1 MEYNDAERVLADAG
15 YAAEDE
21 TDYTLLPM
29 LDELHHETKDARP
42 ESFLPAERYA
52 AWFAL
57 CQELRRLADY
67 HERNLIRHL
76 KYTEDYTWADVAE
89 ATQAKLNSRQAA
101 QQRWSRLIK
110 DHRGKPTGRA
120 AKEPGAV
127 STAD

>member
-1 MEYNDAERVLADAG
+1 MEYTEAQRQLIVAG
-15 YAAEDE
+15 YADG
-21 TDYTLLPM
+21 DDPSLLAM
-29 LDELHHETKDARP
+29 LDALHVATKDATP
-42 ESFLPAERYA
+42 DSFLDPELYA

-57 CQELRRLADY
+57 CQRLRYLADY

-101 QQRWSRLIK
+101 QQRWSRLLK
-110 DHRGKPTGRA
+110 DHRGQPTGRA